1 MKILL
6 FLKPMQNPISIV
18 KHRHF
23 RRACILP
30 LSTESFLSA
39 ISPNPLLTTI
49 YPRLWLRP
57 PLKTPIQQQSNPQRQ
72 IRPEPSIKLPIEIN
86 VPHNRR
92 APTQR
97 RNRPPFGNY
106 CPHKSPAGAAA
117 ALKNDFIKKPHKT
130 RHRASHTT
138 GLVCSRQCS
147 VRPSPLDA
155 RPCQSAGNSI
165 WHGEGT
171 KLARAI
177 VNLGSV
183 ILEVAGIPTGRQ
195 RIFKLSK

>member
-1 MKILL
+1 MRLIIWYNDGQTMNIL
-6 FLKPMQNPISIV
+6 NPISLV

-23 RRACILP
+23 RRACIRP
-30 LSTESFLSA
+30 LSTELFLSA

-86 VPHNRR
+86 VPRNSR
-92 APTQR
+92 APTQQ

-117 ALKNDFIKKPHKT
+117 TLKNDFIKKPHKT
-130 RHRASHTT
+130 RHRASH
-138 GLVCSRQCS
+138 
-147 VRPSPLDA
+147 
-155 RPCQSAGNSI
+155 
-165 WHGEGT
+165 
-171 KLARAI
+171 
-177 VNLGSV
+177 
-183 ILEVAGIPTGRQ
+183 PTGSR
-195 RIFKLSK
+195 LLETM